1 MATDNNN
8 NTGVKPTLLAF
19 HGSGSNATVHTVQR
33 ARLNRVISSEFQIES
48 MEAPFPCQAGPGV
61 LPFFEGCGPFKRW
74 LRTPVS
80 VGQIKN
86 GTGSSAMEPQVQD
99 LVRSTVERINASGGK
114 VVGIIGFSQGTKVLA
129 GLLKG
134 SELRAAL
141 AAKGEDVS
149 DIAWCDFQFGV
160 VVCGSF
166 PPPLF
171 PQDVIAKV
179 EKAAG
184 LSEAEKKEL
193 LERKI
198 STPTFHVVGTQDE
211 YEWAGDALIGGYFEV
226 AEGKSE
232 VRKWDM
238 GHYYPTRPEENEE
251 IGKWMVDVMKG
262 GAP

>member
-48 MEAPFPCQAGPGV
+48 ME
-61 LPFFEGCGPFKRW
+61 
-74 LRTPVS
+74 